1 MANVN
6 SNIIYQAGTLLA
18 DVVQQATGRKVL
30 TASTPGE
37 WTSVA
42 QSAISAGVEPI
53 LNTLVN
59 MWSRTIFSV
68 RPYSAKLK
76 GLEMSADRFGLMT
89 RKLSPVVKDPGDDA
103 AYLWPVAYD
112 ASQSPATGDGHSVD
126 MYAISK
132 KQVLQ
137 TGFAGAAVYQ
147 EIFTIFKDQLDG
159 AFQSA
164 AEFMAFN
171 EMQMADR
178 SNSIES
184 WKENVKRSLLANMIL
199 SLSVENQTGRII
211 HLITEYNADTGASL
225 TSTTVFAPANFPG
238 FVRWMV
244 ARFNTLARMMSER
257 TAMFQT
263 TISGQYVLRHTP
275 AEDLRVYITGRFKDM
290 MDTMA
295 LSVTFNDQ
303 YLKMADVEGI
313 NFWQSTSSPAS
324 VTGKPTYTNT
334 SGVATTPSSASTVNN
349 IVGVMFDR
357 DALGMASI
365 LEESALSP
373 YNVKGRYWN
382 NAYNNKFKT
391 RFDMTEKAVLLL
403 LD

>member
-42 QSAISAGVEPI
+42 QSALSAGVEPI

-76 GLEMSADRFGLMT
+76 GLEMGADRFGLMT

-112 ASQSPATGDGHSVD
+112 AAQSPATGDGHSVD

-164 AEFMAFN
+164 SEFMAFN

-199 SLSVENQTGRII
+199 SLNAENQSGRVI

-238 FVRWMV
+238 FIRWMV

-263 TISGQYVLRHTP
+263 TISGKYVLRHTP

-313 NFWQSTSSPAS
+313 NFWQAPASPAS

-334 SGVATTPSSASTVNN
+334 SGVATTPGSASTVSN

-357 DALGMASI
+357 DALGMASV
-365 LEESALSP
+365 LEESALTP